1 MFVLNIFKKQY
12 GIVLL
17 VFVLV
22 GCSPRITNLDS
33 TGDSIV
39 CFGDSLTEGIGAGE
53 DSDYPSILRRK
64 VGGPVINAGVSGDT
78 AQDAAQRIEE
88 DVLAHNPR
96 MVIVMLGANDFLGK
110 IPLANTLANIDTI
123 VTKIQNHGAI
133 VVLVTV
139 KLGILKDDRTKQF
152 RNIAKKRGA
161 LFVPNIMKG
170 ILTDPKLKYDRIHPN
185 ADGYCLITER
195 IYKAIAPLL

>member
-17 VFVLV
+17 IFILI

-39 CFGDSLTEGIGAGE
+39 CFGDSLTEGVGAQGG
-53 DSDYPSILRRK
+53 SDYPAILSQK
-64 VGGPVINAGVSGDT
+64 VAWHVINAGVSGDT
-78 AQDAAQRIEE
+78 AQDANRRIEE
-88 DVLAHNPR
+88 DVLAHDPR
-96 MVIVMLGANDFLGK
+96 MVIVMLGANDYLRK
-110 IPLANTLANIDTI
+110 IPLEKTFANIDTI
-123 VTKIQNHGAI
+123 VAKIQDHGAI
-133 VVLVTV
+133 VVLVTAR
-139 KLGILKDDRTKQF
+139 LGILKDNYTKQF
-152 RNIAKKRGA
+152 KKIAQRRGA

-185 ADGYCLITER
+185 AEGYRLIAER
-195 IYKAIAPLL
+195 IAPLL

>member
-1 MFVLNIFKKQY
+1 MSVLNIFKKQY

-17 VFVLV
+17 IFVII

-39 CFGDSLTEGIGAGE
+39 CFGDSLTEGAGAEKG
-53 DSDYPSILRRK
+53 SDYPSMLRRK
-64 VGGPVINAGVSGDT
+64 VSWPVINAGVIGDT
-78 AQDAAQRIEE
+78 TQDAIQRIEE

-96 MVIVMLGANDFLGK
+96 MVIVMLGGNDYLRK
-110 IPLANTLANIDTI
+110 VPLAKTLANMDII
-123 VTKIQNHGAI
+123 VARIQDHGAI

-139 KLGILKDDRTKQF
+139 RLGILKDHYTKEF
-152 RNIAKKRGA
+152 KKIAQKRGA
-161 LFVPNIMKG
+161 LFVPNVMKG
-170 ILTDPKLKYDRIHPN
+170 ILTNPKLKYDRIHPN

-195 IYKAIAPLL
+195 IYEAIAHLL